1 MLTEH
6 VRDAAMTAVIFGF
19 FSTMWFGWAQE
30 KPPLTW
36 RRPLI
41 GGAALGTLTLA
52 AGLAVALLNWS
63 GGTAFDAD
71 TSRTFGIVVGIEC
84 AAMGLGGGLLAALK
98 RTDWISAWIAFVVG
112 AHLFP
117 VAAILD
123 HPLIHVA
130 AALVTL
136 VSLAGVPIARA
147 RSLTPSA
154 LIGTASGISL
164 LMVALTSLLLA
175 LTAY

>member
-6 VRDAAMTAVIFGF
+6 IRDAAMTAVIFGF
-19 FSTMWFGWAQE
+19 FSTTWFGWAQE

-41 GGAALGTLTLA
+41 GGAALGGLTLA
-52 AGLAVALLNWS
+52 AGLAVALTHWS

-71 TSRTFGIVVGIEC
+71 TSRAFGIVVGVEC

-98 RTDWISAWIAFVVG
+98 RTDWIAAWIAFVVG
-112 AHLFP
+112 VHLFP
-117 VAAILD
+117 VAAIID
-123 HPLIHVA
+123 YPLIHVA

-136 VSLAGVPIARA
+136 VSLAGVPVARA
-147 RSLTPSA
+147 RALTPSA
-154 LIGTASGISL
+154 LVGAGSGVSL
-164 LMVALTSLLLA
+164 LAVALVSLLLA
-175 LTAY
+175 VTAY